1 MTEHAEQSAVFE
13 WAALMSNRYPALQ
26 LLFAIPNAGKRSYG
40 AAAWMRNE
48 GLKKGVPDMF
58 LPSVY
63 RPGQGN
69 DDEYI
74 LPNYAGLFIE
84 MKAKPNKP
92 TEEQAWWIE
101 ALNEEGYRAEVCY
114 SADEAI
120 RVICDYLGI
129 TDD

>member
-1 MTEHAEQSAVFE
+1 MTEHAEQAAVFE

-48 GLKKGVPDMF
+48 GLKKGVPDMM

-69 DDEYI
+69 DDEYL

-84 MKAKPNKP
+84 MKHGKNKP
-92 TEEQAWWIE
+92 KEEQLWWLN
-101 ALNEEGYRAEVCY
+101 ALEEEGYRCEVCY
-114 SADEAI
+114 SADDAI
-120 RVICDYLGI
+120 AVIKDYLGI
-129 TDD
+129 EE